1 MLLKF
6 NYYVAKLQQL
16 TLNLFI
22 NYRQCQLRIFFNLG
36 FYELKMLMKLMW
48 KRKTLIISTLFALI
62 SYGCSSNK
70 DPVSGENRN
79 IEPNATE
86 RTKRFAEQGGG
97 IFGDINKIG
106 KKSEGTFEFASSN
119 VLWRATIKTLDFLPL
134 ANADYSGGIIIYDWF
149 SQTNNTKE
157 QIKISVQFLSNE
169 LRSDSIKITAHKK
182 ICESIDRC
190 SNSTLDQ
197 NFANSIKESIIT
209 SARALKIEEAKK
221 EKK

>member
-1 MLLKF
+1 
-6 NYYVAKLQQL
+6 
-16 TLNLFI
+16 
-22 NYRQCQLRIFFNLG
+22 
-36 FYELKMLMKLMW
+36 MW

-62 SYGCSSNK
+62 SYGCSGNK

-149 SQTNNTKE
+149 SQTNNPKE
-157 QIKISVQFLSNE
+157 QIKISIQFLSNE

-182 ICESIDRC
+182 TCESIDRC

-197 NFANSIKESIIT
+197 NFANSIKDSIIT

>member
-1 MLLKF
+1 
-6 NYYVAKLQQL
+6 
-16 TLNLFI
+16 
-22 NYRQCQLRIFFNLG
+22 
-36 FYELKMLMKLMW
+36 MW

-134 ANADYSGGIIIYDWF
+134 ANADYSGGIIIYDWY
-149 SQTNNTKE
+149 SENLNSNE
-157 QIKISVQFLSNE
+157 QIKISVRFLNNE
-169 LRSDSIKITAHKK
+169 VKSESVQVSVHKK
-182 ICESIDRC
+182 ICKEEKC
-190 SNSTLDQ
+190 STVTLNNSLPKE
-197 NFANSIKESIIT
+197 IKESILA
-209 SARALKIEEAKK
+209 SAKILKIEAEKSKK
-221 EKK
+221 